1 MVATRL
7 GLCCA
12 LGVLGLP
19 QQVAACG
26 TGLRAESPPGNLT
39 RCIREG
45 LEMVQSNKKTRG
57 ALIGSLVNW
66 KANPEQN
73 CVGGTSGK

>member
-1 MVATRL
+1 MVGTGL
-7 GLCCA
+7 ELCCA
-12 LGVLGLP
+12 LGVLGLL
-19 QQVAACG
+19 QWAAACG
-26 TGLRAESPPGNLT
+26 TGLRAESPPGSLT

-66 KANPEQN
+66 KANPEQS
-73 CVGGTSGK
+73 CVGGTAWK